1 MEATGSVGV
10 IGAIAWGV
18 IVGAAGLTAG
28 VVIGVTARV
37 VVVGT
42 AGLTAG
48 VVIVGAAFAVV
59 VVVGVA
65 GPDGAAT
72 GGAGACEASGWV
84 EVSGGV
90 GTGGDTV
97 DMAFDTADSAVWD
110 VSATRVGGPV
120 AGPAGAVEEPST
132 CVGELSTGVELAV
145 VPEPLGRSAAPVG
158 LMGGVAGTGVVGT
171 PAGRPV

>member
-1 MEATGSVGV
+1 MEATGSAGV
-10 IGAIAWGV
+10 TGAIAWVV

-37 VVVGT
+37 IVEA

-48 VVIVGAAFAVV
+48 VVIVGAAFGVV

-65 GPDGAAT
+65 GSDGAAT
-72 GGAGACEASGWV
+72 GGVGVCDASGWV
-84 EVSGGV
+84 DVSGGV

-97 DMAFDTADSAVWD
+97 DKAFDTADSGVWEA
-110 VSATRVGGPV
+110 SATRAGGPV

-132 CVGELSTGVELAV
+132 CVGELSTGVGLAV
-145 VPEPLGRSAAPVG
+145 VPEPLGRSAAPAA